1 MQRRYP
7 GVLTVIRDTS
17 EINPLK
23 FPETIQWWDSDS
35 VPHLFRVHVVRESL
49 FTGDYA
55 FKGRLQK
62 ARDGR
67 TVALVE
73 RKGAMT
79 ELWTN
84 LFTDDWRRFSN
95 CLDRMRDEAVR
106 RLLFLDLR
114 PETLIMTTR
123 YVPEPRKVL
132 DKLFRECVR
141 RDIETMLVPPSN
153 STRSGELVVRWLL
166 AATNSVLWEAKC

>member
-1 MQRRYP
+1 
-7 GVLTVIRDTS
+7 
-17 EINPLK
+17 
-23 FPETIQWWDSDS
+23 
-35 VPHLFRVHVVRESL
+35 
-49 FTGDYA
+49 
-55 FKGRLQK
+55 
-62 ARDGR
+62 
-67 TVALVE
+67 
-73 RKGAMT
+73 MT

-106 RLLFLDLR
+106 RLLFLDLKA
-114 PETLIMTTR
+114 ETLVMTTR

-141 RDIETMLVPPSN
+141 RDIEVMLVPPSN

-166 AATNSVLWEAKC
+166 AATNAVIWEAK